1 MEETIKNSGA
11 QKLDVKRLTVLAMLA
26 AVIVL
31 MAFTPIG
38 YLKVGAV
45 SITFIMIPVVIGA
58 VVTGPRGG
66 ALLGA
71 VFGITSFIQCFGLDT
86 FGTAMMSINPVFTF
100 LLCMVPRVLMGL
112 LAGMIYK
119 GMCKA
124 TKNGILPFA
133 VSCLSGAVLNTV
145 GFVGLFLLLFYS
157 SITALLGTDTVAGAI
172 GLLVTGNA
180 LIETGVCLV
189 LGTAI
194 AKGLVHV
201 LPRNK

>member
-112 LAGMIYK
+112 LVGLIYK

-180 LIETGVCLV
+180 LIEAGVCLV

>member
-100 LLCMVPRVLMGL
+100 LLSTHSQNFRFSMQP
-112 LAGMIYK
+112 
-119 GMCKA
+119 
-124 TKNGILPFA
+124 P
-133 VSCLSGAVLNTV
+133 
-145 GFVGLFLLLFYS
+145 
-157 SITALLGTDTVAGAI
+157 
-172 GLLVTGNA
+172 
-180 LIETGVCLV
+180 
-189 LGTAI
+189 
-194 AKGLVHV
+194 
-201 LPRNK
+201 